1 MHLSETAVKC
11 TEQATLN
18 RGAKCSFSK
27 PNRSTQGEP
36 DHETCVKRP
45 GIQTQQRHHY
55 STPEWAVCP
64 TAGATPTKPGKS
76 TSSRR
81 VPEYTIPK

>member
-55 STPEWAVCP
+55 NTLELYE
-64 TAGATPTKPGKS
+64 PGLS
-76 TSSRR
+76 AQLW
-81 VPEYTIPK
+81 E